1 MVSVVSVFPL
11 LHPCAIRFPG
21 SKTQKSSLTCF
32 QWPIFSPC
40 WTHVYAFTVP
50 SFSLVAPCCT
60 HVSFRFSVFKNRKVL
75 SHMRSVAHLLFAFRS
90 AHVPLKF
97 SGPKPIFESKTR
109 EHRVFSNMFFQPFLF
124 KSFSCKQERPIWNSS
139 SYISNFSLFRCAS
152 PVCFASLLFP
162 PGVTEH
168 RWNWSG
174 PLSCRAA
181 VIHPKITTAQKESEV
196 PVLHP
201 VIPEAQ
207 KNWHEIHE
215 TGPLHGMY
223 TLQSQHMCY
232 VNIPQISPKSYLM
245 CPKPSLYHWK
255 PWTEVSFIWLI
266 EPHVMR

>member
-1 MVSVVSVFPL
+1 MLSVA
-11 LHPCAIRFPG
+11 H
-21 SKTQKSSLTCF
+21 
-32 QWPIFSPC
+32 FSPC

-60 HVSFRFSVFKNRKVL
+60 HVSFRFSVSKNRKVL

-207 KNWHEIHE
+207 KI
-215 TGPLHGMY
+215 GMKSMRRDPFMVCTHY
-223 TLQSQHMCY
+223 SPNTCVMWTY
-232 VNIPQISPKSYLM
+232 PKSALSPISCVQSLAYIIENHGRR
-245 CPKPSLYHWK
+245 CPSYD
-255 PWTEVSFIWLI
+255 
-266 EPHVMR
+266 